1 MIGGS
6 ARDHDKIEPKL
17 PETIEGEKSE
27 LSKNDPTLCETD
39 LRSSSSTHLCEIR
52 NFYDLDFRVRH

>member
-17 PETIEGEKSE
+17 PETIDDEKPE
-27 LSKNDPTLCETD
+27 LSENEPMLCETD
-39 LRSSSSTHLCEIR
+39 LRSSGSTHLREI
-52 NFYDLDFRVRH
+52 

>member
-17 PETIEGEKSE
+17 PETIGGGKPGLSE
-27 LSKNDPTLCETD
+27 NEPTLCETD
-39 LRSSSSTHLCEIR
+39 LRSSSSTHLREIR
-52 NFYDLDFRVRH
+52 NFYDISKVN